1 MTKQQISI
9 CHICCSLNVRK
20 PIFNQFSISILD
32 FSGLGQSGDLQH
44 NLAPQW
50 KAFAR
55 RCWSWNHNWQPDSR
69 PAEGH
74 LSTITNIDIIM
85 IIIVIIT
92 ITNAM
97 VILGRC
103 LLLLPVCTPASPP
116 TWSRTGRAMPPSLIS
131 SSLPRVCRYLCWCCQ
146 RGQQYP

>member
-1 MTKQQISI
+1 MAQ
-9 CHICCSLNVRK
+9 HICCSSNVRK
-20 PIFNQFSISILD
+20 PIFNQISISILD

-44 NLAPQW
+44 NLAPQR

-92 ITNAM
+92 ISNAM
-97 VILGRC
+97 TILGRC